1 MDTKI
6 SAEGVNV
13 FYGEA
18 HALKNVSMQFMRNEV
33 TALIGPSGCGKSTFL
48 RCLNRMNDVIP
59 DCRVEGKIMMGDVDI
74 NDNRLDVVRLREKV
88 GMVFQKPNPF
98 PKSIFDNVA
107 YGPSIHGLAE
117 HREDLEAIVVK
128 SLERAGLFGEVKDR
142 MRDPG
147 TGLSGGQQQRLCIA
161 RAIAV
166 NPQIVLMDEPCSAL
180 DPIATQHI
188 EDLMQQL
195 SNDYTIVVVTHNMQ
209 QAARVSNR
217 TAFMLAEDDLI
228 GRLVEYADTEDI
240 FLKPQDRRTEEYITG
255 RFG

>member
-6 SAEGVNV
+6 SAEWVNV

-59 DCRVEGKIMMGDVDI
+59 DCRVEGEIMMGDVDI
-74 NDNRLDVVRLREKV
+74 NDSRLDVVRLREKV

-98 PKSIFDNVA
+98 PKSIYDNVA
-107 YGPSIHGLAE
+107 YGPSIHGLA
-117 HREDLEAIVVK
+117 RTQADMDRIVEE
-128 SLERAGLFGEVKDR
+128 SLQKAGLLEEVKDR
-142 MRDPG
+142 LNQPG

-166 NPQIVLMDEPCSAL
+166 SPDVILMDEPCSAL
-180 DPIATQHI
+180 DPIATARI
-188 EDLMQQL
+188 EELIEEL
-195 SNDYTIVVVTHNMQ
+195 RKNYTIIIVTHSMQ
-209 QAARVSNR
+209 QAARVSQQ
-217 TAFMLAEDDLI
+217 TAFFHLGDLVEVGKTDDLF
-228 GRLVEYADTEDI
+228 V
-240 FLKPQDRRTEEYITG
+240 KPQQKKTQDYITG